1 MGSTGGCWGLRAR
14 SAPPQAVARCWERNH
29 GRDCR
34 QSWQARGASRRSSLT
49 KITWKKTYAMSG
61 NEALPTLFLYPA
73 PSFAFLI
80 RGVGGV
86 TLTCLWASSLP
97 LGTEIAVSLVPGKF
111 LEMLCEEARS
121 GPRACPPREGRL
133 AGQSEV
139 HAATR
144 AVHPPQT
151 APCAAPRCY
160 YSAGVAVVSL

>member
-1 MGSTGGCWGLRAR
+1 MGSMGGCWGLRAH
-14 SAPPQAVARCWERNH
+14 SAPPQAVARCWKEIMAVTAISGGKHRERP
-29 GRDCR
+29 GEAAC
-34 QSWQARGASRRSSLT
+34 QKLPG
-49 KITWKKTYAMSG
+49 KKTYTRSG

-97 LGTEIAVSLVPGKF
+97 LGTEIAVSLMPGKF

-121 GPRACPPREGRL
+121 GPRACPPREGQL
-133 AGQSEV
+133 TGQSEA

-151 APCAAPRCY
+151 APRAAPRCY
-160 YSAGVAVVSL
+160 YSAGVTVVSL

>member
-1 MGSTGGCWGLRAR
+1 MGSTGGCWGLRAH
-14 SAPPQAVARCWERNH
+14 SAPPQAVARCWKEIMAVTAISGGKHRERP
-29 GRDCR
+29 GEAAC
-34 QSWQARGASRRSSLT
+34 QKLPG
-49 KITWKKTYAMSG
+49 KKTYTRSG

-97 LGTEIAVSLVPGKF
+97 LGTEIAVSLMPGKF

-121 GPRACPPREGRL
+121 GPRACPPQEGQL
-133 AGQSEV
+133 AGQSKA
-139 HAATR
+139 HAAIR

-151 APCAAPRCY
+151 APHAAPRCY